1 MDAMNNK
8 FFDTVKQYK
17 KVIIGAA
24 AVIALFGAAEA
35 AEEAA
40 HNYFHVHG
48 LVTSVNG
55 QEVTV
60 STRWL
65 NRSVDFT
72 GSPFT
77 AENLQPG
84 QHVVIEKNLQGM
96 VINVKPEGGP
106 KHPPMMRAK
115 RPLPPHLAAPPAPP
129 APPMVAPAAHQHP
142 DLLARYTPSDITTLT
157 ANPADDYR
165 VVLEGTIVS
174 RLSDEDYL
182 LRDAQGNE
190 IILDA
195 DDDRPVPLNE
205 QLRIYGKTDVKK
217 DGMEIDVKFIEP
229 VI

>member
-1 MDAMNNK
+1 MDAMNNNK

-72 GSPFT
+72 GSPFD
-77 AENLQPG
+77 AESLHPG
-84 QHVVIEKNLQGM
+84 QHVKIEKNLQGM
-96 VINVKPEGGP
+96 VIDVKPEGGP
-106 KHPPMMRAK
+106 KHPPMMRAE
-115 RPLPPHLAAPPAPP
+115 RPLPPHLAAPPVPP
-129 APPMVAPAAHQHP
+129 KAAPAAHRRP
-142 DLLARYTPSDITTLT
+142 DLLTRYTPSDIASLT

-182 LRDAQGNE
+182 LRDAAGNE

-195 DDDRPVPLNE
+195 DDDRPLPLNE

-217 DGMEIDVKFIEP
+217 DGMEIDIKFIEP

>member
-1 MDAMNNK
+1 MDAMNNR

-48 LVTSVNG
+48 LITAVNG

-65 NRSVDFT
+65 NRSVDFS
-72 GSPFT
+72 GSPFS

-106 KHPPMMRAK
+106 KPLPLMYGH
-115 RPLPPHLAAPPAPP
+115 RPVPPHLAAAPLPPAPKP
-129 APPMVAPAAHQHP
+129 APAVHHTEM
-142 DLLARYTPSDITTLT
+142 LSKYTASDI
-157 ANPADDYR
+157 ASVKSNPADDYR
-165 VVLEGTIVS
+165 VILEGTVVS
-174 RLSDEDYL
+174 RLNDEDYL
-182 LRDAQGNE
+182 FRDTYGNE
-190 IILDA
+190 ITLDA
-195 DDDRPVPLNE
+195 DDRPVPLNE
-205 QLRIYGKTDVKK
+205 QLRIYGKTDLKK
-217 DGMEIDVKFIEP
+217 DSIEIDVKFIEP

>member
-1 MDAMNNK
+1 MDAMNNNK

-72 GSPFT
+72 GSPFD
-77 AENLQPG
+77 AESLQPG
-84 QHVVIEKNLQGM
+84 QHVKIEKNLQGM
-96 VINVKPEGGP
+96 VIDVKPEGGP
-106 KHPPMMRAK
+106 KHPPMMRAE
-115 RPLPPHLAAPPAPP
+115 RPLPPHLAAPPVPP
-129 APPMVAPAAHQHP
+129 KAAPAAHRRS
-142 DLLARYTPSDITTLT
+142 DLLTRYAPSDIASLT
-157 ANPADDYR
+157 VNPADDYR

-182 LRDAQGNE
+182 LRDAAGNE

-195 DDDRPVPLNE
+195 DDDRPLPLNE

-217 DGMEIDVKFIEP
+217 DSMEIDVKFIEP

>member
-24 AVIALFGAAEA
+24 AVITLFGAAEIA
-35 AEEAA
+35 DEAA

-72 GSPFT
+72 GSPFN

-84 QHVVIEKNLQGM
+84 QHVKIEKNLQGM
-96 VINVKPEGGP
+96 VIDVKPEGGS
-106 KHPPMMRAK
+106 KFPPMKHAAK
-115 RPLPPHLAAPPAPP
+115 PLPPHLAAPPAPP
-129 APPMVAPAAHQHP
+129 AALGAAPAAHRRP
-142 DLLARYTPSDITTLT
+142 DLLSRYTPSDIPSLT
-157 ANPADDYR
+157 ANPTDDYR
-165 VVLEGTIVS
+165 VVLEGSIVS
-174 RLSDEDYL
+174 RLSEEDYL

-195 DDDRPVPLNE
+195 DDDRPIPLGE
-205 QLRIYGKTDVKK
+205 QLRIYGKTDLKK
-217 DGMEIDVKFIEP
+217 DGLEIDVKFIEP

>member
-1 MDAMNNK
+1 MDAMNNNK

-17 KVIIGAA
+17 KVIIGTA

-72 GSPFT
+72 GSPFD
-77 AENLQPG
+77 AESLQPG
-84 QHVVIEKNLQGM
+84 QHVKIEKNLQGM
-96 VINVKPEGGP
+96 VIDVKPEGGP
-106 KHPPMMRAK
+106 KHPPMMRAE
-115 RPLPPHLAAPPAPP
+115 RPLPPHLAAPPVPP
-129 APPMVAPAAHQHP
+129 KAAPAAHRRP
-142 DLLARYTPSDITTLT
+142 DLLTRYTPSDIASLT
-157 ANPADDYR
+157 ANPTDDYR

-182 LRDAQGNE
+182 LRDAAGNE

-195 DDDRPVPLNE
+195 DDDRPLPLNE

>member
-1 MDAMNNK
+1 MDAMNNNK

-72 GSPFT
+72 GSPFD
-77 AENLQPG
+77 AESLQPG
-84 QHVVIEKNLQGM
+84 QHVKIEKNLQGM
-96 VINVKPEGGP
+96 VIDVKPEGGP

-115 RPLPPHLAAPPAPP
+115 RPLPPHLAAPPVPP
-129 APPMVAPAAHQHP
+129 KAAPAAHIRP
-142 DLLARYTPSDITTLT
+142 DLLTRYTPSDIASLT

-182 LRDAQGNE
+182 LRDAAGNE

-195 DDDRPVPLNE
+195 DDDRPLPLNE

-217 DGMEIDVKFIEP
+217 DSMEIDVKFIEP

>member
-1 MDAMNNK
+1 MDAINNNK

-72 GSPFT
+72 GSPFD
-77 AENLQPG
+77 AESLQPG
-84 QHVVIEKNLQGM
+84 QHVKIEKNLQGM
-96 VINVKPEGGP
+96 VIDVKPEGGP
-106 KHPPMMRAK
+106 KHPPMMRAE
-115 RPLPPHLAAPPAPP
+115 RPLPPHLAAPPVPP
-129 APPMVAPAAHQHP
+129 KAAPAAHRRP
-142 DLLARYTPSDITTLT
+142 DLLTRYTPSDIASLT

-182 LRDAQGNE
+182 LRDAAGNE

-195 DDDRPVPLNE
+195 DDDRPLPLNE

-217 DGMEIDVKFIEP
+217 DSMEIDVKFIEP

>member
-1 MDAMNNK
+1 MDAMNNNK

-72 GSPFT
+72 GSPFD
-77 AENLQPG
+77 AESLQPG
-84 QHVVIEKNLQGM
+84 QHVKIEKNLQGM
-96 VINVKPEGGP
+96 VIDVKPEGGP
-106 KHPPMMRAK
+106 KHPPMMRAE
-115 RPLPPHLAAPPAPP
+115 RPLPPHLAAPPVLPKA
-129 APPMVAPAAHQHP
+129 APAAHRRP
-142 DLLARYTPSDITTLT
+142 DLLTRYTPSDIASLT

-182 LRDAQGNE
+182 LRDAAGNE

-195 DDDRPVPLNE
+195 DDDRPLPLNE

-217 DGMEIDVKFIEP
+217 DSMEIDVKFIEP